1 MPFVLHVIHYDRAL
15 RECGIA
21 RAPI

>member
-1 MPFVLHVIHYDRAL
+1 MSFVLHVIHYDRAL
-15 RECGIA
+15 CECGIA